1 MLDALNRLLGWL
13 RSVWTAG
20 GSQRSA
26 PAALDRAH
34 EHVSR
39 SRGQAADCLAT
50 RSVLCGDQ
58 DHPRPVIVRGT
69 AGTHQLDCRT
79 VPEVSIDRRDGGDGR
94 REVIAVVAVGLVL
107 AIALLIGVLAFRLP
121 LPAGIGTVSMAATA
135 NILTGTAVV
144 VLVIGAGAFGEAYLA
159 GLWAVS
165 PLLPG
170 AAGVGTIGTY
180 LLQADGG
187 AGAASELAIA
197 IGLAGA
203 LLGWALAG
211 LLVRRLGRRDL
222 AQMRTYDRLCD
233 RYGQLCARYNEL
245 ERAGEI
251 PRERAAQYET
261 MISEARLRLES
272 VRHTL
277 LDPQTG
283 GGALRWM
290 LATGYANLMRTLHR
304 VDEMIIV
311 AEPCEAVIG
320 DALHDNLSLSG
331 STIADREGL
340 GNRLAA
346 AVRIISDD
354 AARVFFV
361 PAVEA
366 NATTTRRPSEAEAR
380 EVLREIRFA
389 VNDFRDD
396 RMDGIIRARNRV
408 LWTMV
413 AVGITTYV
421 ALALAVVL
429 GVSRERLAAAA
440 AFYVVAALVGL
451 FNRLRVESGR
461 ASAAEDYGL
470 YMVRLVTAPLLSG
483 LAGVAGVFLLAAS
496 AAAASAAT
504 PDLTNLL
511 ESTYDLGQNQLN
523 LLTAAVF
530 GLAPGQLITGLQKQV
545 DRFQRDLEKS
555 EPSGGSDP
563 SSASPDA

>member
-1 MLDALNRLLGWL
+1 
-13 RSVWTAG
+13 
-20 GSQRSA
+20 
-26 PAALDRAH
+26 
-34 EHVSR
+34 
-39 SRGQAADCLAT
+39 
-50 RSVLCGDQ
+50 
-58 DHPRPVIVRGT
+58 
-69 AGTHQLDCRT
+69 
-79 VPEVSIDRRDGGDGR
+79 
-94 REVIAVVAVGLVL
+94 
-107 AIALLIGVLAFRLP
+107 
-121 LPAGIGTVSMAATA
+121 
-135 NILTGTAVV
+135 
-144 VLVIGAGAFGEAYLA
+144 
-159 GLWAVS
+159 
-165 PLLPG
+165 
-170 AAGVGTIGTY
+170 
-180 LLQADGG
+180 
-187 AGAASELAIA
+187 
-197 IGLAGA
+197 
-203 LLGWALAG
+203 
-211 LLVRRLGRRDL
+211 
-222 AQMRTYDRLCD
+222 
-233 RYGQLCARYNEL
+233 
-245 ERAGEI
+245 
-251 PRERAAQYET
+251 
-261 MISEARLRLES
+261 
-272 VRHTL
+272 
-277 LDPQTG
+277 
-283 GGALRWM
+283 
-290 LATGYANLMRTLHR
+290 MRTLHR